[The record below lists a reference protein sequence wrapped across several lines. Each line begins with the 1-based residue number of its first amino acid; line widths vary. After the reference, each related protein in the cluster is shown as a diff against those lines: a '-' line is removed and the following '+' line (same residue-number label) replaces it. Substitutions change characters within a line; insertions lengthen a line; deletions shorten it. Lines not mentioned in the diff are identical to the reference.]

1 MHNVNTLQITDFIY
15 FKEFIYKNVY
25 KRRHKK
31 ATAKI
36 AYGRFNLCRGV
47 VYLRLMEISY

>member
-1 MHNVNTLQITDFIY
+1 MLTHYRLQILFTL
-15 FKEFIYKNVY
+15 KNSY
-25 KRRHKK
+25 IKTYIRGGIKK

-36 AYGRFNLCRGV
+36 AYGRFNLCKDV